1 MNPAFAVGEQV
12 HLSTL
17 TWRASALLQISGS
30 HAVNID
36 RMLTHSGQPI
46 AAVLEAIPVGPT

>member
-12 HLSTL
+12 HLPTL
-17 TWRASALLQISGS
+17 TWRESALLQISGS

-36 RMLTHSGQPI
+36 RMLTHSGQSI
-46 AAVLEAIPVGPT
+46 AAVLEAIPVGLT